1 MDRARR
7 ADGSG
12 VVNIEEAGYV
22 LAVAAAYDNRP
33 PSQAVATTW
42 AYDLKDITQA
52 DAIDAVR
59 EHYRNNPDVWIKP
72 GHVVEIVKRHRSKGL
87 ANASRVENA
96 VIEALDPDD
105 PDYLRKYQEAI
116 QNARRIAAERPDVIP
131 ARVAVGGRV
140 PTAEEW
146 VEKAARGKAIVQPV
160 LDSIAEKKVTEDPHQ
175 ADIPDNL
182 RRAREVARQYKRDRD
197 KRPEQQAKPLAG
209 AVGDDPTRLVS
220 QFKQIPEKATTE

>member
-1 MDRARR
+1 
-7 ADGSG
+7 
-12 VVNIEEAGYV
+12 VNIEEAGYV

-105 PDYLRKYQEAI
+105 PDYLRKYQDAI

-160 LDSIAEKKVTEDPHQ
+160 LDSIAEKKVAEDPNQ
-175 ADIPDNL
+175 ADIPENL
-182 RRAREVARQYKRDRD
+182 QRAREVARQYKRERDR
-197 KRPEQQAKPLAG
+197 QAEAADRGNLGAAG
-209 AVGDDPTRLVS
+209 GQVLS
-220 QFKQIPEKATTE
+220 QINQIRGRRDH